1 MIRYCDCITCT
12 SGSTSQALFT
22 STWQYGP
29 TITSA
34 ITNLKIGPVNSNIY
48 EWGKLTGGTDP
59 SFIRKLW
66 RNNSNV
72 FIRTYSTFISW
83 IGGFD
88 IDYTDTYI
96 YALLG
101 SNPGG
106 LIRFKTLDG
115 SYDIAYTQ
123 TSLTMSDTSAK
134 YSLALSSSSQ
144 MAFFSAADSSLNGYL
159 WKWQDPNTSFDWIQ
173 YSSSSPPNSIA
184 YASSNIV
191 YILVLDSNYNPQFIE
206 VDFSQSVN
214 VELWVSQISS
224 NQGGPAS
231 KSIIK
236 YDATSSTV
244 YTLGILSTKLIQTS

>member
-1 MIRYCDCITCT
+1 MRYCACITCS

-34 ITNLKIGPVNSNIY
+34 IKNLKIGPVSSNIIY
-48 EWGKLTGGTDP
+48 EWGTLTGGTAP
-59 SFIRKLW
+59 SFIRKLG
-66 RNNSNV
+66 RDNSN
-72 FIRTYSTFISW
+72 FFTNTYSTSISW

-88 IDYTDTYI
+88 IDYTETYI

-123 TSLTMSDTSAK
+123 ISLTMSDTSAK
-134 YSLALSSSSQ
+134 YSLTLSSSSQ

-159 WKWQDPNTSFDWIQ
+159 WRWQDPNTSFDWIQ

-184 YASSNIV
+184 YASSSIV
-191 YILVLDSNYNPQFIE
+191 YILVLDSSMNQQFIE

-214 VELWVSQISS
+214 VQLWVSQISTG
-224 NQGGPAS
+224 NGNTYS
-231 KSIIK
+231 KSVIK
-236 YDATSSTV
+236 YDSTTSTI
-244 YTLGILSTKLIQTS
+244 YTLGILIIKLIQTF